1 MKSSIDLKGL
11 YEPGKRHWLKV
22 KKDYLNEGAMAD
34 SADLVVL
41 GAWHGKFTNRLIRFR
56 NHPYIKSAQCQHN
69 RVHEWV

>member
-41 GAWHGKFTNRLIRFR
+41 GAWHGKFTKGSKEIGL
-56 NHPYIKSAQCQHN
+56 
-69 RVHEWV
+69 

>member
-1 MKSSIDLKGL
+1 MKYSIDLKGL

-41 GAWHGKFTNRLIRFR
+41 GAWHGKFTNRFVPFR
-56 NHPYIKSAQCQHN
+56 NRASKAVLLTFSA
-69 RVHEWV
+69 VFMLI